1 MKCEV
6 QQIVQKHE
14 DDKKKHRSHVNEN
27 RQEEKRKRVSKFRP
41 PPTPPTA
48 IPLSTAQ
55 TRGAVQQCIRVA
67 VAGSKILAKGVPQ
80 NVRLDGFVDAK
91 KEKITEIFTVRIMG
105 PIRTMSYRGLVA
117 VTNIARQA

>member
-1 MKCEV
+1 MANKKMKREV
-6 QQIVQKHE
+6 QQRVQKHE

-55 TRGAVQQCIRVA
+55 TRGAVQRSAVYSCGRVKDT
-67 VAGSKILAKGVPQ
+67 S
-80 NVRLDGFVDAK
+80 
-91 KEKITEIFTVRIMG
+91 
-105 PIRTMSYRGLVA
+105 
-117 VTNIARQA
+117 